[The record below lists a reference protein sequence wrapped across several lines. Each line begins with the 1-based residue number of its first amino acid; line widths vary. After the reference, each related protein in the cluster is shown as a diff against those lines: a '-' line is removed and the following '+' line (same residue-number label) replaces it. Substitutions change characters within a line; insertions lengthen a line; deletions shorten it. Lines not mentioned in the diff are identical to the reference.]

1 MAALLCRP
9 PPNKVLQRPWPQHA
23 TAGVVGFWRRCS
35 VAYRWQSAGQAAEH
49 PIRWTAGSQVNWD
62 AIGAIAESIGALG
75 VMISLVY
82 LAVQI
87 RQSGSSVE
95 QNTVALRSS
104 TYQSIVDAVAN
115 YNSFILQNERLAEL
129 TWKGRTE
136 FDSLSENE
144 RRLFRV
150 YLSNVLHCFSAA
162 QYHFESGLLPKEEWY
177 GFRNLLAAVFQ
188 EPGANAAWDE
198 LRPVFPPRFQELI
211 ARIQERQR
219 SSAA

>member
-1 MAALLCRP
+1 M
-9 PPNKVLQRPWPQHA
+9 
-23 TAGVVGFWRRCS
+23 
-35 VAYRWQSAGQAAEH
+35 
-49 PIRWTAGSQVNWD
+49 NWD

-75 VMISLVY
+75 VIISLVY
-82 LAVQI
+82 LIMQI
-87 RQSGSSVE
+87 RQSGSGVE

-115 YNSFILQNERLAEL
+115 YNSFLLQSERLAEL
-129 TWKGRTE
+129 IWKGRTE

-144 RRLFRV
+144 RRPFRV
-150 YLSNVLHCFSAA
+150 YLSNVSHCFRAA
-162 QYHFESGLLPKEEWY
+162 QYHFESGLLPQEEWY

-188 EPGANAAWDE
+188 EPGADAAWDQ
-198 LRPVFPPRFQELI
+198 LRPVFPPRFQELV